1 MYNPDVDLEFF
12 VLLRLY
18 PNIAKLMYSKGHT
31 ILNMYPGGVRDDLFS
46 AMYQGFIADLV
57 LKPIYIPIS

>member
-1 MYNPDVDLEFF
+1 MCNLAVDLEFF
-12 VLLRLY
+12 ALLRLY

-46 AMYQGFIADLV
+46 SMYQGFIPDLV
-57 LKPIYIPIS
+57 LKPIHSPIS

>member
-1 MYNPDVDLEFF
+1 MYNSDVDLEFF

-31 ILNMYPGGVRDDLFS
+31 ILNMYPGGVRDR
-46 AMYQGFIADLV
+46 AIA
-57 LKPIYIPIS
+57 